1 MEDIKKSLA
10 FYCCSN
16 GIGHFKRVTEI
27 SRYLT
32 QECNV
37 TIYCTKLQVDKIGKV
52 ENVNYILYTLNNI
65 DWAKLLNN
73 EQDEMYKE
81 YFNWLALYGPT
92 VTEYDIVVSDNIV
105 GLIQYRE
112 DIIIQGSF
120 LWKDVLLSKIGT
132 NEITT
137 QDEFLLNKFNPPLIT
152 NKYVETQSVKSYS
165 NKIQFGFGFESQRM
179 IFSKIEKNL
188 VNTSSLKYLKSYSN
202 FIGKLKTEHNLAFS
216 DNFSYINNVRMFA
229 RPGVGTITHC
239 MEYNIPLI
247 ALYDENDSQEIIEL
261 AQSVE
266 DLKLGFKQDVNQ
278 PFNLLKFKEMAS
290 NTGRL
295 YGSKVELEGYK
306 KIAEYIKKL

>member
-16 GIGHFKRVTEI
+16 GIGHFKRVNEI

-32 QECNV
+32 QNWNV
-37 TIYCTKLQVDKIGKV
+37 TIYCTQFQLEKIGRV
-52 ENVNYILYTLNNI
+52 ENVKYILYTVNNI
-65 DWAKLLNN
+65 DWAKLLQN

-81 YFNWLALYGPT
+81 YFDWLSLYGPT

-105 GLIQYRE
+105 GLLEYRE
-112 DIIIQGSF
+112 DIILQGSF

-132 NEITT
+132 NIITT
-137 QDEFLLNKFNPPLIT
+137 QDEFLLKKFNPPLIT
-152 NKYVETQSVKSYS
+152 NKYVETQSVKSYP

-179 IFSKIEKNL
+179 IFSEIEKNL

-202 FIGKLKTEHNLAFS
+202 FIDKLKIEYNLAFS
-216 DNFSYINNVRMFA
+216 DNFSYIDNVRMFA

-239 MEYNIPLI
+239 MEYNIPLV

-266 DLKLGFKQDVNQ
+266 DLNLGFKQNVTQ
-278 PFNLLKFKEMAS
+278 PFNLLEFKKMTS

-295 YGSKVELEGYK
+295 YGPKIELEGYK